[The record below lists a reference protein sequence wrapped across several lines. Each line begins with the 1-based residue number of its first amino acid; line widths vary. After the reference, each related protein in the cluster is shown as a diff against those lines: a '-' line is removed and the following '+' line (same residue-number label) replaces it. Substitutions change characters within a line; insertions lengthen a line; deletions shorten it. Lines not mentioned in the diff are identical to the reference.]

1 MVSMHKTCPRCG
13 EEYVASVRT
22 CVECGVPLD
31 VEAPAAAMPAPAAEL
46 PPLEAL
52 VALRNAEVRWIE
64 ELAERLAGE
73 GIPSRVE
80 LPDQDDRRVQGRG
93 MGAVR
98 CTLYVR
104 REDAEPAARIDAEFA
119 RTQVPDLPAETQ
131 AGWAEAEGCP
141 GCSAPLA
148 PDAQECL
155 ECGLAFGAPE

>member
-13 EEYVASVRT
+13 EEYVASVRI
-22 CVECGVPLD
+22 CVECGVALD
-31 VEAPAAAMPAPAAEL
+31 AEARASMTAPVAEL

-52 VALRNAEVRWIE
+52 VELRNAEVRWIE
-64 ELAERLAGE
+64 GLAERLAEE

-104 REDAEPAARIDAEFA
+104 GEDAEAAARVDAEFA
-119 RTQVPDLPAETQ
+119 RTQVPDLPAEVVESS
-131 AGWAEAEGCP
+131 ADGESCP
-141 GCSAPLA
+141 GCGAAVA
-148 PDAQECL
+148 PDAQECP
-155 ECGLAFGAPE
+155 ECGLAFVA